1 MGLSKKNMTTEEN
14 LDKSITEST
23 KKTSGKRKKYPFKEG
38 WSNMRFFYPAIQIV
52 VMSIVLGSI
61 VSIYMYLLSKN
72 LLMTFI
78 FFIIASIMGFYSM
91 VYIPKQ
97 IEYKQN
103 NLRALQRYTTN
114 MTFYLQAG
122 YNVLDSLKAC
132 KAQAD
137 GILAEDI
144 EMTIVG
150 LKRKAILYTDHFKKY
165 HFDGLDV
172 YHEILQIMYKHGG
185 DPKALFDKP
194 TKSINMELVY
204 TDKLFKRKRNVRKQV
219 YGMMGLSASMP
230 LFVVFGTKDVY
241 NVFLDTG
248 FAAQFA
254 CVLYC
259 CGFLISLYRLQKN
272 ALDISIF

>member
-1 MGLSKKNMTTEEN
+1 MAIFKQKLTTEEK
-14 LDKSITEST
+14 LDLSMNKSTENT
-23 KKTSGKRKKYPFKEG
+23 KGKGKRNSFKEG
-38 WSNMRFFYPAIQIV
+38 WKDMRFFYPALQIV
-52 VMSIVLGSI
+52 VVSILLGAI
-61 VSIYMYLLSKN
+61 VGIYMYFLSKN
-72 LLMTFI
+72 HIMTFI
-78 FFIIASIMGFYSM
+78 FFIIASIIGFYSL

-122 YNVLDSLKAC
+122 YNILDALKAC
-132 KAQAD
+132 KEQSD
-137 GILAEDI
+137 GIIAEDI

-150 LKRKAILYTDHFKKY
+150 LERKAILYTDQFKKY

-185 DPKALFDKP
+185 DPKALFEKP
-194 TKSINMELVY
+194 TKSINTELVY
-204 TDKLFKRKRNVRKQV
+204 TDKLYKRKKAVRKQV
-219 YGMMGLSASMP
+219 YFMMGLSASMP
-230 LFVVFGTKDVY
+230 LFVVFGTKNVY

-254 CVLYC
+254 CVLYGL
-259 CGFLISLYRLQKN
+259 GFLISLYRLQKN
-272 ALDISIF
+272 ALDVNIF